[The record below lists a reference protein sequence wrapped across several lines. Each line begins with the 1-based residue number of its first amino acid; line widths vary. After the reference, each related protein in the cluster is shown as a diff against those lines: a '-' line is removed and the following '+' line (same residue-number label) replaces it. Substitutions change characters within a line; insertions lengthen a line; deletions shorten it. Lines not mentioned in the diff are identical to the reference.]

1 MNQLIEDADK
11 FEKLYEAE
19 KINNKKLMQQLSIS
33 EAKLKEV
40 TEDKMHIET
49 HKSIGIVC
57 EDYHTT
63 FTFLVIIGLT
73 CFVFGFFLGKVEAS
87 IVWNVRWSS
96 FDADI

>member
-1 MNQLIEDADK
+1 
-11 FEKLYEAE
+11 
-19 KINNKKLMQQLSIS
+19 
-33 EAKLKEV
+33 
-40 TEDKMHIET
+40 MHIET

-87 IVWNVRWSS
+87 IVWNVRLSS